1 MVTTTEAPEEM
12 NLTTTLPPKEE
23 EEEEEEENKDEEE
36 EVMMMM
42 TPHPV
47 MLTSTPTTVVTMKD
61 GPRTVMSQ
69 PQNLSLEV
77 PGVMRQIP
85 TPPTV
90 ILPKEEEEVIKV
102 VVVVEEEKDEES
114 KLDNNEVTESP
125 PESLAD
131 HQPDPSQEKE
141 EEEEVLVEKK
151 KKDHHLLP
159 QPLSI
164 NQVLN
169 NKYQVKLVFK
179 SYKLQQLNNS
189 KIDSTK
195 THPSSVVTLLVP
207 PTNSTN
213 HSMLSPENPTRI
225 QRRVEEEEEEVLS
238 VVQSPNTWSPRTPPH
253 LSSLDEETAAAEVVQ
268 LVVVEARN
276 ETGAGVGVGEM
287 SVAEQA
293 ESQIG
298 ERIVQTDRAEI
309 HQTETTESTTL
320 IGERIRT
327 NITAEKET
335 EGLTGTIIKRRRK
348 DPVGHHLEVED
359 MVEGL
364 GAHHQLHPE
373 PELVQLEELF
383 KVYCRLSRSEHK
395 YKKKINVFSFLCL
408 CFRTLQESGVS
419 APSNSSLTP
428 LLELYCSNRYC
439 LQSFICV
446 FYNFSI
452 CSSSVTTV
460 PDHDGSVL
468 ADPIPADTDDTG
480 ADLTAAAACHHLLMA
495 IPTVHILHFFLFVL
509 I

>member
-23 EEEEEEENKDEEE
+23 EEEEEEEEAEDEDKKEE

-42 TPHPV
+42 TTPHPV
-47 MLTSTPTTVVTMKD
+47 MLTSTPTSLVTTKN
-61 GPRTVMSQ
+61 GPKTVMSQ
-69 PQNLSLEV
+69 PQKNLTLEV
-77 PGVMRQIP
+77 PGVMRQTP

-90 ILPKEEEEVIKV
+90 ILPEEEEVIKV
-102 VVVVEEEKDEES
+102 VEVMEEEKDEES
-114 KLDNNEVTESP
+114 RLDNNEVTEIP

-131 HQPDPSQEKE
+131 HQPDPSQEE

-164 NQVLN
+164 KNQVLN

-179 SYKLQQLNNS
+179 SYKLQQLNNT

-207 PTNSTN
+207 PANSTN
-213 HSMLSPENPTRI
+213 HSMLSLENPTRI
-225 QRRVEEEEEEVLS
+225 QRRVEEEEVLS

-253 LSSLDEETAAAEVVQ
+253 LTSLDEEETAAAEVVQ

-309 HQTETTESTTL
+309 QTETTGSTTL

-327 NITAEKET
+327 NITET
-335 EGLTGTIIKRRRK
+335 ETEEGLTDASIKRRRK

-359 MVEGL
+359 IAEGL

-439 LQSFICV
+439 FTV
-446 FYNFSI
+446 FYLR
-452 CSSSVTTV
+452 
-460 PDHDGSVL
+460 VL
-468 ADPIPADTDDTG
+468 
-480 ADLTAAAACHHLLMA
+480 L
-495 IPTVHILHFFLFVL
+495 
-509 I
+509 